1 MEQTLGI
8 EIDLRVMSYF
18 LSQSSDID
26 RVIPEL
32 SAAVASDRRVWRMS
46 AVYGLLWAR
55 GRALRQSGLQVRNP
69 FCDLPPVERLLVA
82 DVLADD
88 RVRISVLDAD
98 WLTRTAEHL
107 ARGQLVT
114 LVCSEARRE
123 LLGQA
128 LNALITNPIDA
139 GYLRAYARLQGV
151 RQSADLIE
159 ADIEL
164 IEATQ

>member
-1 MEQTLGI
+1 M
-8 EIDLRVMSYF
+8 
-18 LSQSSDID
+18 
-26 RVIPEL
+26 
-32 SAAVASDRRVWRMS
+32 
-46 AVYGLLWAR
+46 
-55 GRALRQSGLQVRNP
+55 
-69 FCDLPPVERLLVA
+69 
-82 DVLADD
+82 LADD

-114 LVCSEARRE
+114 LACSEARRE